1 MSSSNSWAARTREI
15 ALSFS
20 GPQATS
26 LYVGITVLLF
36 LSLGTAF
43 ADIEQKPEVQLEWTG
58 IAFQSF
64 LISGGFFVLV
74 SQLVRVLRNTSL
86 VWNTLLVGILYFTTE
101 MVRAVFVGYMSYSEG
116 LSEDVHLP
124 YRIVAGGLSGLVLMG
139 ILSIVLNDSV
149 SYRTSFRKLQ
159 EDQAKALAIVNMSE
173 AEFASQRA
181 QLLAN
186 VKEAVTAALH
196 AVLEKPR
203 KKGDQVDSVVA
214 ELVKVSDDV
223 IRPLSHQLYA
233 RTPETQI
240 NQTSAK
246 VSLAKVFSGATTI
259 RPFDPIAF
267 VLIAFLLMLGATLFG
282 TPSAPFAFSMLMAI
296 EVWLLVVLTL
306 LQKYF
311 TPVLAKLRLTIRVVL
326 FTIVIGI
333 ATTPVLIAQDLAGYL
348 DLTKN
353 WMYLLYW
360 IALVQLLSWLLALY
374 ASLTH
379 ARAEVLTKQ
388 REAVERLAWTNARLG
403 AQLWRDQTL
412 IAKALHNDVQPVVI
426 AGALTLQ
433 QALAERKDPD
443 KVLKEIKKVLY
454 DAAEFTVNPKTNQ
467 KLTSVVKGINERWS
481 GILKLSLSI
490 SKDVS
495 QRLHADPVCLE
506 CASDFI
512 TEFATNSVKHGRAKN
527 GTVTVTLHRSDVIR
541 LTMENDGLPKDD
553 TRTSGMGSMMM
564 QNQALRS
571 TFVNRDGGGVRFSVD
586 LALI

>member
-1 MSSSNSWAARTREI
+1 MSSNNSWAVRTREI
-15 ALSFS
+15 AQSFS

-26 LYVGITVLLF
+26 LYVGLTVLMF

-43 ADIEQKPEVQLEWTG
+43 ADIEQKPEAQLEWTG

-64 LISGGFFVLV
+64 LISGGFYILV

-86 VWNTLLVGILYFTTE
+86 LWNTLLVGILYFSTE
-101 MVRAVFVGYMSYSEG
+101 MVRAVFIGYISYSEG
-116 LSEDVHLP
+116 LSAEVHLA

-139 ILSIVLNDSV
+139 ILAIVLNDSV

-159 EDQAKALAIVNMSE
+159 DDQARALAIVNMSE

-233 RTPETQI
+233 RTPDTQI
-240 NQTSAK
+240 SQTEAK

-259 RPFDPIAF
+259 RPFDPIPF
-267 VLIAFLLMLGATLFG
+267 VLIAFLLTLGATLFG
-282 TPSAPFAFSMLMAI
+282 TPSAPFALSMLLAI
-296 EVWLLVVLTL
+296 ELWLLVALTL

-311 TPVLAKLRLTIRVVL
+311 TPVLSTLSLPIRVVL
-326 FTIVIGI
+326 FSVVIAI
-333 ATTPVLIAQDLAGYL
+333 ATTPVLIAQDIAGYL

-353 WMYLLYW
+353 WMYTLYW
-360 IALVQLLSWLLALY
+360 IALVQLLAWLLALY
-374 ASLTH
+374 ASLNH
-379 ARAEVLTKQ
+379 YRAEVLREQKQ
-388 REAVERLAWTNARLG
+388 AVERLAWTNARLG

-433 QALAERKDPD
+433 QALAEGKDPD
-443 KVLKEIKKVLY
+443 KVLKDIKKVLY
-454 DAAEFTVNPKTNQ
+454 EAAEFTVNPKINQ
-467 KLTSVVKGINERWS
+467 TLATVVKDINARWN
-481 GILKLSLSI
+481 GILKLKLTM
-490 SKDVS
+490 SKEVS
-495 QRLHADPVCLE
+495 QRLNADPVCLE
-506 CASDFI
+506 CASDFV

-527 GTVTVTLHRSDVIR
+527 GTIEVTLPQNNVIR
-541 LTMENDGLPKDD
+541 LLMENDGLPKDD
-553 TRTSGMGSMMM
+553 SRTTGMGSMMM
-564 QNQALRS
+564 QNQALNSSFENRS
-571 TFVNRDGGGVRFSVD
+571 EGGVRFSVD
-586 LALI
+586 LALV